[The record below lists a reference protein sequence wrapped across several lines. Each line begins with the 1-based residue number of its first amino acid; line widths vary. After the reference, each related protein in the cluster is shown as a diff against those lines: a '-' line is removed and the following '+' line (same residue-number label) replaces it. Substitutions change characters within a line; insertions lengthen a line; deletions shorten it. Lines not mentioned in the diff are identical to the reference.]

1 MATAAKVMIDKAKL
15 KMAFQMRGIS
25 WNDAAEKIGYA
36 RNYFSTVLSDKNKEP
51 GISRVAVQG
60 LEAFYGIMR
69 EEYEVPRKKELPVE
83 EAIQPIFGET
93 FEDPEMVT
101 PGRGIVVHVEI
112 DYDRLNNTI
121 YNAIMGAFN
130 KAGICRKRT

>member
-1 MATAAKVMIDKAKL
+1 
-15 KMAFQMRGIS
+15 MRGIS
-25 WNDAAEKIGYA
+25 WNDAAEKIGYS
-36 RNYFSTVLSDKNKEP
+36 RNYFSTVFGSKEKEP

-93 FEDPEMVT
+93 FEDPEMLT

>member
-1 MATAAKVMIDKAKL
+1 MATKTKIAIDKTKL
-15 KMAFQMRGIS
+15 RLAFEMRGIS

-36 RNYFSTVLSDKNKEP
+36 RNYFSTVFASKEP

-69 EEYEVPRKKELPVE
+69 EEYAVPKKLPVE
-83 EAIQPIFGET
+83 DAVQPIFGDT
-93 FEDPEMVT
+93 FEDPEMAI
-101 PGRGIVVHVEI
+101 PGREIVVHVEI

-130 KAGICRKRT
+130 KAGICRRRT

>member
-1 MATAAKVMIDKAKL
+1 MAVRTKIAIDKTKL
-15 KMAFQMRGIS
+15 RLAFEMRGIS

-36 RNYFSTVLSDKNKEP
+36 RNYFSTVFASKEP

-83 EAIQPIFGET
+83 QATQPIFGET
-93 FEDPEMVT
+93 FEDPESVI

-130 KAGICRKRT
+130 KAGI